1 MAREGEMKP
10 SVMLENIRRQPDSLA
25 CVADQA
31 FGEGFEALRAAAAA
45 IRSAKSVVFTGM
57 GSSMSASI
65 PAAYFLEQHGI
76 AAEVVE
82 TSEWLHFGRAARRG
96 EAMVL
101 VSRSGETIE
110 ITKLLAR
117 LHESTSVTV
126 GVTNVA
132 DSRLA
137 RESDHSLFLGSEA
150 DRMVAIQTYTGT
162 MALLLLLSILT
173 VQPNEASLRKEV
185 DAAGSAMSAAI
196 EQAVAQS
203 DEWLAFLERAEVV
216 HLLGRGPSLA
226 SAREGALLFNEAART
241 PAVGMSAALFRHG
254 PVEIVDERFRAIVFA
269 SQRAT
274 NDIDVALAMDLE
286 AMRGKVRVCEA
297 GAVSSPFEPLVEIVP
312 IQVAA
317 CALAISKG
325 IDPGDFRHAT
335 LVTLSESG
343 F

>member
-1 MAREGEMKP
+1 MKP
-10 SVMLENIRRQPDSLA
+10 SMMLENIRRQPESLA

-31 FGEGFEALRAAAAA
+31 LGEGFEALRAAAAA

-76 AAEVVE
+76 AADVVE
-82 TSEWLHFGRAARRG
+82 TSEWLHFGRATRRG
-96 EAMVL
+96 EVMVL

-110 ITKLLAR
+110 VTKLLTR
-117 LHESTSVTV
+117 LRESTAVTV
-126 GVTNVA
+126 GVTNVP

-162 MALLLLLSILT
+162 MALLLLLSAIAVEPSAAT
-173 VQPNEASLRKEV
+173 LRREV
-185 DAAGSAMSAAI
+185 DTAGAAMSAAI
-196 EQAVAQS
+196 EESVAHS
-203 DEWLAFLERAEVV
+203 DEWVAFLERAEVV

-254 PVEIVDERFRAIVFA
+254 PVEIVDERFCAIVFA
-269 SQRAT
+269 SQGAT
-274 NDIDVALAMDLE
+274 RDIDVALAKDLE
-286 AMRGKVRVCEA
+286 SMRGRVRLCKA

-335 LVTLSESG
+335 LVTLTESG